1 MKSTW
6 NAQAQAALATAVLAA
21 SSMAAIPASA
31 FAAAQDVASLYGP
44 QPPADATYLR
54 VVNLSTT
61 QARLALPGS
70 VPAGPLAPGAAT
82 HLSVVKAGTPLG
94 VAVDGKDLA
103 LPAGGEGAASA
114 TVAGAGT
121 AGMAITV
128 ALTREADGVWHA
140 TRVAAPYAQ
149 ADGLR
154 ATLRVANFVAG
165 CDAKVVVDGSGAAVF
180 SNVADAHE
188 ATRTINPVAAKLV
201 AVCGKAASVTFT
213 LPPLAAG
220 DSYSL
225 FVSGTAAKPVLTGAP
240 DTLAWPARTN

>member
-1 MKSTW
+1 MKQIKSTW
-6 NAQAQAALATAVLAA
+6 SVMAAAALAA
-21 SSMAAIPASA
+21 SSMAAVPASA
-31 FAAAQDVASLYGP
+31 LAAAQDVASLYGP

-54 VVNLSTT
+54 VVNLSTA
-61 QARLALPGS
+61 QARVALPGS

-82 HLSVVKAGTPLG
+82 HMSVVKAGTPLR

-103 LPAGGEGAASA
+103 FVPGGDGAANA

-128 ALTREADGVWHA
+128 ALTREADGEWHA
-140 TRVAAPYAQ
+140 TRVLAPYAQ
-149 ADGLR
+149 ADGMR

-180 SNVADAHE
+180 SNVASAHE
-188 ATRTINPVAAKLV
+188 ATRTINPVAAKLA
-201 AVCGKAASVTFT
+201 AVCGKDTSATFT
-213 LPPLAAG
+213 LPALAAG

-225 FVSGTAAKPVLTGAP
+225 FVSGTVAKPVLTGAP